1 MGTTTPDWLGAAPGS
16 PGLAG
21 QVNQFLG
28 DHNSVITYGEVQAS
42 TQGTGAAVY
51 TGTDTSY
58 LAQLITTAPAQTSI
72 SSVAIQL
79 STVGGSPV
87 INNIPNLTISIFDS
101 FSGAP
106 TGAALTSVTLT
117 ETYIYSSPFWV
128 SVPLTLGGLTGG
140 TDYFIVTSMVGT
152 STNLYVWQRSTQT
165 TGAFTS
171 TDEVSWIPATYGL
184 MYQVNEPGGSSTTVK
199 QINEDDG
206 ARTTQFSYDADDQ
219 LISLVQFTATQGG
232 SGSFLTAPT
241 FTYTNGLITGVS

>member
-1 MGTTTPDWLGAAPGS
+1 MGTTTPDWLGAATGS
-16 PGLAG
+16 PGMAG

-28 DHNSVITYGEVQAS
+28 DHNSVITYGEVLASSQA
-42 TQGTGAAVY
+42 TGTAVY
-51 TGTDTSY
+51 TGTDVNAI
-58 LAQLITTAPAQTSI
+58 AQLITTAPAQTSI

-87 INNIPNLTISIFDS
+87 TNSIPNLTVSIFNS
-101 FSGAP
+101 LSGAP
-106 TGAALTSVTLT
+106 TGSAVTSVTLT
-117 ETYIYSSPFWV
+117 ETYVYSSPFWV

-152 STNLYVWQRSTQT
+152 SSNLYVWQRSTQT

-171 TDEVSWIPATYGL
+171 TDEISWIPATYGL
-184 MYQVNEPGGSSTTVK
+184 MYQVNQPGGASTTVK
-199 QINEDDG
+199 LISEDDG
-206 ARTTQFSYDADDQ
+206 ARTTQFSYDANNQ
-219 LISLVQFTATQGG
+219 LLSLVQFTTTQGG